1 MKPGGAKKRNGH
13 RPRLAFVG
21 LGWIGV
27 HRLNTIATSDAVE
40 IAALYDEQPGACEA
54 ASQIAPSAAII
65 SSYDEILEDSIDGVV
80 IATPNAFHVTQ
91 TVAALR
97 AGISVFCQKPLGCNV
112 PEVWQAVSAAKES
125 NCLLGVDF
133 SYRFI
138 PGMQQIRKLVQG
150 GELGQIFSVDLKFHN
165 GYGPDKKWFYERAAS
180 GGGCVLDL
188 GIHLIDLALWTLNF
202 PRIAD
207 VTSALFHQGNT
218 LRQPYEEVEDYAVA
232 RMRTV
237 DDVVM
242 NLTCSWNLHVGAD
255 AEIEVCFYG
264 TEGAAS
270 LRNINGSFFDF
281 AAERYQRSQRE
292 LLYETGSDG
301 NWAGLAALDWC
312 ERLAHG
318 EKFTEHTEEFLSSA
332 AVIDRIYARN

>member
-1 MKPGGAKKRNGH
+1 MTPRAAKKRTAK

-27 HRLNTIATSDAVE
+27 HRLNAIAASDAVE
-40 IAALYDEQPGACEA
+40 IATLYDEQRNACEA
-54 ASQIAPSAAII
+54 AREIVPNATII

-112 PEVWQAVSAAKES
+112 PEVWQAVSAARQS

-138 PGMQQIRKLVQG
+138 PGMQQIRELVQG
-150 GELGQIFSVDLKFHN
+150 GEIGKIFSVDLKFHN

-188 GIHLIDLALWTLNF
+188 GIHLVDLGLWTLNF

-207 VTSALFHQGNT
+207 VTSALFYQGN
-218 LRQPYEEVEDYAVA
+218 RIKQPCDEVEDYAVA

-237 DDVVM
+237 DDVVL

-264 TEGAAS
+264 TEGAAV
-270 LRNINGSFFDF
+270 LRNIEGSFYDF
-281 AAERYQRSQRE
+281 TAERCQRSQRE
-292 LLYETGSDG
+292 LLYETSDG
-301 NWAGLAALDWC
+301 NWGGLAALDWC
-312 ERLAHG
+312 ERLAQG
-318 EKFTEHTEEFLSSA
+318 EKFSANAEEFLSSA

>member
-1 MKPGGAKKRNGH
+1 MKRPGLRNGK

-27 HRLNTIATSDAVE
+27 HRLNAIANSEVVE
-40 IAALYDEQPGACEA
+40 IAALYDEQTNASEA
-54 ASQIAPSAAII
+54 AREIAPNARII
-65 SSYDEILEDSIDGVV
+65 SSYEEILGDSIDGVV
-80 IATPNAFHVTQ
+80 IATPNAFHVAQ

-97 AGISVFCQKPLGCNV
+97 AGISVFCQKPLGCNL
-112 PEVWQAVSAAKES
+112 PEVWQAVSAARE
-125 NCLLGVDF
+125 NDCLLGVDL

-138 PGMQQIRKLVQG
+138 PGMQLIRRLVQEG
-150 GELGQIFSVDLKFHN
+150 AIGKIFSVDLKFHN

-202 PRIAD
+202 PRITD
-207 VTSALFHQGNT
+207 VSSALFSHGNPIKQ
-218 LRQPYEEVEDYAVA
+218 RCNDVEDYAVA

-237 DDVVM
+237 DDVVL

-264 TEGAAS
+264 TEGAAV
-270 LRNINGSFFDF
+270 LRNIDGSFYDF

-292 LLYETGSDG
+292 RLYETGSDH
-301 NWAGLAALDWC
+301 NWGGLAALDWC
-312 ERLAHG
+312 DRLAQG
-318 EKFTEHTEEFLSSA
+318 EKFSAHAEEFLSSA
-332 AVIDRIYARN
+332 AVIDRIYART

>member
-1 MKPGGAKKRNGH
+1 VKSRTAKKRNGQ

-27 HRLNTIATSDAVE
+27 NRLNTIAASDAVE
-40 IAALYDEQPGACEA
+40 IAALYDEERK
-54 ASQIAPSAAII
+54 ASEKASEFAPNATII

-112 PEVWQAVSAAKES
+112 PEVWQAVSAARES
-125 NCLLGVDF
+125 NRLLGVDF

-138 PGMQQIRKLVQG
+138 PGMQQIRKLVQD
-150 GELGQIFSVDLKFHN
+150 GELGKIFSVDLKFHN
-165 GYGPDKKWFYERAAS
+165 GYGPDKKWFYERSAS

-188 GIHLIDLALWTLNF
+188 GIHLIDLGLWSLDF
-202 PRIAD
+202 PRVAD
-207 VTSALFHQGNT
+207 VTSELFYQGKPIK
-218 LRQPYEEVEDYAVA
+218 QPCDEVEDYAVA

-237 DDVVM
+237 DGVIL

-264 TEGAAS
+264 TEGAAV
-270 LRNINGSFFDF
+270 LRNLNGSFHDF
-281 AAERYQRSQRE
+281 TAERYQRSQRE
-292 LLYETGSDG
+292 LLYETGAGG
-301 NWAGLAALDWC
+301 NWGGLAALDWC
-312 ERLAHG
+312 QRLAQG
-318 EKFTEHTEEFLSSA
+318 EKFGDDTEEFLSSA

>member
-1 MKPGGAKKRNGH
+1 MKRATTNGR

-27 HRLNTIATSDAVE
+27 NRLNTIATSDAVE
-40 IAALYDEQPGACEA
+40 IAALYDERKDALDA
-54 ASQIAPSAAII
+54 ARRIAPKAAVI

-80 IATPNAFHVTQ
+80 IATPNALHVTQ

-112 PEVWQAVSAAKES
+112 PEVWQAVSAARES
-125 NCLLGVDF
+125 DCLLGVDF

-138 PGMQQIRKLVQG
+138 PGMHQVRKLVQDG
-150 GELGQIFSVDLKFHN
+150 RLGQIFAVDLKFHN
-165 GYGPDKKWFYERAAS
+165 GYGPDKKWFYQREAS

-188 GIHLIDLALWTLNF
+188 GIHLIDLGLWTLNF

-207 VTSALFHQGNT
+207 VTSTLFSHGHAIKE
-218 LRQPYEEVEDYAVA
+218 PWSGIEDYAVA
-232 RMRTV
+232 RMQTV
-237 DDVVM
+237 DGVVL

-264 TEGAAS
+264 TEGAAA
-270 LRNINGSFFDF
+270 LRNVDGSFYNFL
-281 AAERYQRSQRE
+281 AERYQRAHRE
-292 LLYETGSDG
+292 RLYESGADREWG
-301 NWAGLAALDWC
+301 GLAALDWC
-312 ERLAHG
+312 KRLAQG
-318 EKFTEHTEEFLSSA
+318 ERFSANTEEFLSSA
-332 AVIDRIYARN
+332 AVIDRIYARK

>member
-1 MKPGGAKKRNGH
+1 MKPHGADKRNGH

-27 HRLNTIATSDAVE
+27 HRLNAIAASDEVE
-40 IAALYDEQPGACEA
+40 IAALYDEQRDACEA
-54 ASQIAPSAAII
+54 ASQIAPNATII

-112 PEVWQAVSAAKES
+112 PEVWQAVSAARES
-125 NCLLGVDF
+125 DCLLGVDF

-138 PGMQQIRKLVQG
+138 PGMQQIRKLVQD

-188 GIHLIDLALWTLNF
+188 GIHLIDLALWTLDF
-202 PRIAD
+202 PRVAD
-207 VTSALFHQGNT
+207 VTSALFHQGNA
-218 LRQPYEEVEDYAVA
+218 LKQPYREVEDYAVA

-237 DDVVM
+237 NDVIM

-264 TEGAAS
+264 TNGAAS
-270 LRNINGSFFDF
+270 LRNVDGSFFDF

-292 LLYETGSDG
+292 RLYETGSDQ
-301 NWAGLAALDWC
+301 NWGGLAALDWC
-312 ERLAHG
+312 RRLAQG
-318 EKFTEHTEEFLSSA
+318 EKFSAHTEEFLSSA
-332 AVIDRIYARN
+332 AVIDRIYARH

>member
-1 MKPGGAKKRNGH
+1 MKSRTDKRRNGR

-27 HRLNTIATSDAVE
+27 HRLNTIAASDAVE
-40 IAALYDEQPGACEA
+40 IAALYDEQRDASEA
-54 ASQIAPSAAII
+54 ARAVAPNAAII

-97 AGISVFCQKPLGCNV
+97 AGISVFCLKPLGCNV
-112 PEVWQAVSAAKES
+112 PEVWQAVSAARES
-125 NCLLGVDF
+125 NCLLGVDL

-138 PGMQQIRKLVQG
+138 PGMQQVRRLVQS
-150 GELGQIFSVDLKFHN
+150 GELGKIFSVDLKFHN
-165 GYGPDKKWFYERAAS
+165 GYGPDKKWFYQRAAS

-188 GIHLIDLALWTLNF
+188 GIHLIDLALWTLDF
-202 PRIAD
+202 PRVAD
-207 VTSALFHQGNT
+207 VTSALFCQGK
-218 LRQPYEEVEDYAVA
+218 PIKPPCEEVEDYAVA

-237 DDVVM
+237 DDVVL

-255 AEIEVCFYG
+255 AEIEACFYG
-264 TEGAAS
+264 TEGAAC
-270 LRNINGSFFDF
+270 LRNVKGSFFDF
-281 AAERYQRSQRE
+281 MAERYQRSHRE
-292 LLYETGSDG
+292 VIYETGSDR
-301 NWAGLAALDWC
+301 NWGGLAALDWC
-312 ERLAHG
+312 ERLAQG
-318 EKFTEHTEEFLSSA
+318 EKFSANTEEFLSSA

>member
-1 MKPGGAKKRNGH
+1 MKSRTAKKQNGR

-27 HRLNTIATSDAVE
+27 HRLNTIATSDSVE
-40 IAALYDEQPGACEA
+40 IAALYDEQRNAAEA
-54 ASQIAPSAAII
+54 ASQIAPNATII
-65 SSYDEILEDSIDGVV
+65 SSYNEILEDSIDGVV

-112 PEVWQAVSAAKES
+112 PEVWQAVSAARES
-125 NCLLGVDF
+125 NCLLGVDL

-138 PGMQQIRKLVQG
+138 PGMQHVRRLVQS
-150 GELGQIFSVDLKFHN
+150 GELGKVFSVDLKFHN
-165 GYGPDKKWFYERAAS
+165 GYGPDKKWFYQRAAS

-188 GIHLIDLALWTLNF
+188 GIHLIDLALWTLHF

-207 VTSALFHQGNT
+207 VTSALFCQGEPIK
-218 LRQPYEEVEDYAVA
+218 QPCEQVEDYAVA

-237 DDVVM
+237 DDVVV
-242 NLTCSWNLHVGAD
+242 NLTCSWNLNIGAD
-255 AEIEVCFYG
+255 AEIEVRFYG

-270 LRNINGSFFDF
+270 LRNVNGSFYDF
-281 AAERYQRSQRE
+281 VAERYQRSHRQVI
-292 LLYETGSDG
+292 YESGSDRKWG
-301 NWAGLAALDWC
+301 GMAALDWC
-312 ERLAHG
+312 ERLAQG
-318 EKFTEHTEEFLSSA
+318 EKFSADTEQFLSSA

>member
-1 MKPGGAKKRNGH
+1 MKARTAKKRNGH

-27 HRLNTIATSDAVE
+27 HRLNAIATSDAVE
-40 IAALYDEQPGACEA
+40 IAALYDEQRKASEA
-54 ASQIAPSAAII
+54 AREIAPNATII

-112 PEVWQAVSAAKES
+112 PEVWQAVSAARES
-125 NCLLGVDF
+125 DCLLCVDL

-138 PGMQQIRKLVQG
+138 PGMQQIRELVQA
-150 GELGQIFSVDLKFHN
+150 GEIGKIFSVDLKFHN

-188 GIHLIDLALWTLNF
+188 GIHLIDLGLWTLNF
-202 PRIAD
+202 PRVVD
-207 VTSALFHQGNT
+207 VTSALFHQGNRIKT
-218 LRQPYEEVEDYAVA
+218 PCNEVEDYAVA

-237 DDVVM
+237 DDVVL

-264 TEGAAS
+264 TEGAAV
-270 LRNINGSFFDF
+270 LRNVNGSFHDF

-292 LLYETGSDG
+292 RIYETGSDS
-301 NWAGLAALDWC
+301 NWGGLAALDWC
-312 ERLAHG
+312 QRLAQG
-318 EKFTEHTEEFLSSA
+318 EKFGAHTDEFLSSA

>member
-1 MKPGGAKKRNGH
+1 MKRATKKGR

-27 HRLNTIATSDAVE
+27 NRLSTIATSDAVE
-40 IAALYDEQPGACEA
+40 IAALYDEKRDALDA
-54 ASQIAPSAAII
+54 ARQIAPQATII

-80 IATPNAFHVTQ
+80 IATPNALHVTQ

-112 PEVWQAVSAAKES
+112 PEVWQAVTAARES
-125 NCLLGVDF
+125 DCLLGVDF

-138 PGMQQIRKLVQG
+138 PGMQQVRKLVQDG
-150 GELGQIFSVDLKFHN
+150 RLGQIFAVDLKFHN
-165 GYGPDKKWFYERAAS
+165 GYGPNKKWFYEREAS

-207 VTSALFHQGNT
+207 VTSALFSHGN
-218 LRQPYEEVEDYAVA
+218 LIKEPCSEVEDYAVA
-232 RMRTV
+232 RMQTV
-237 DDVVM
+237 DGVVL

-255 AEIEVCFYG
+255 AEIEACFYG
-264 TEGAAS
+264 TDGAAA
-270 LRNINGSFFDF
+270 LRNIDGSFYNF
-281 AAERYQRSQRE
+281 AAERYQRAQRE
-292 LLYETGSDG
+292 RLYASGPVGEWG
-301 NWAGLAALDWC
+301 GLAALDWC
-312 ERLAHG
+312 ERLAQG
-318 EKFTEHTEEFLSSA
+318 ERFSATTEEFLSSA
-332 AVIDRIYARN
+332 AVIDRIYARK

>member
-1 MKPGGAKKRNGH
+1 MKPRI
-13 RPRLAFVG
+13 AFVG

-27 HRLNTIATSDAVE
+27 HRLKTITTSDAVE
-40 IAALYDEQPGACEA
+40 IAALYDERRDASEA
-54 ASQIAPSAAII
+54 ARRLVPNASVI

-80 IATPNAFHVTQ
+80 IATPNALHVPQ

-112 PEVWQAVSAAKES
+112 LEVFQAVSAARAS
-125 NCLLGVDF
+125 NCLLAVDF

-138 PGMQQIRKLVQG
+138 PGMQQIRKLVQSG
-150 GELGQIFSVDLKFHN
+150 ALGKIFSVDLKFHN
-165 GYGPDKKWFYERAAS
+165 GYGPDKQWFYERAAS

-188 GIHLIDLALWTLNF
+188 GIHLIDLALWALEF
-202 PRIAD
+202 PRVAD
-207 VTSALFHQGNT
+207 VTSTLFKQGH
-218 LRQPYEEVEDYAVA
+218 LIKQACEEVEDYAVA
-232 RMRTV
+232 RMQTV
-237 DDVVM
+237 DGVVL

-270 LRNINGSFFDF
+270 LRNVNGSFYTFV
-281 AAERYQRSQRE
+281 AEKYQRSQRE
-292 LLYETGSDG
+292 PLYQTSSNGE
-301 NWAGLAALDWC
+301 WAQEWSGMAALDWC
-312 ERLAHG
+312 RRLADG
-318 EKFTEHTEEFLSSA
+318 EGFSSNTEEFLSSA

>member
-1 MKPGGAKKRNGH
+1 MKAPAVKKRNGH

-27 HRLNTIATSDAVE
+27 NRLNTIATSDAVE
-40 IAALYDEQPGACEA
+40 VAALYDEQRNAAEA
-54 ASQIAPSAAII
+54 ARQIAPNATII

-112 PEVWQAVSAAKES
+112 PEVWQAVSAARES

-138 PGMQQIRKLVQG
+138 PGMQQVRRLVQS
-150 GELGQIFSVDLKFHN
+150 GELGKIFSVDLKFHN

-188 GIHLIDLALWTLNF
+188 GIHLIDLALWTLGF
-202 PRIAD
+202 PRIAA
-207 VTSALFHQGNT
+207 VTSALFCQGE
-218 LRQPYEEVEDYAVA
+218 RIQQPCDQVEDYAVA
-232 RMRTV
+232 HMRTV
-237 DDVVM
+237 DDVAV
-242 NLTCSWNLHVGAD
+242 NLTCSWNLNIGAD
-255 AEIEVCFYG
+255 AEIEACFYG
-264 TEGAAS
+264 TEGAAC
-270 LRNINGSFFDF
+270 LRNIDGSFYDF
-281 AAERYQRSQRE
+281 AAERYHRSERQ
-292 LLYETGSDG
+292 LIYESGSDRTWG
-301 NWAGLAALDWC
+301 GLAALDWC
-312 ERLAHG
+312 ERLAQG
-318 EKFTEHTEEFLSSA
+318 EKFSANTEEFLNSA
-332 AVIDRIYARN
+332 AIIDRIYARN